1 MKTNILAEKNS
12 LVSDLETRLSSA
24 SEENFTLSAKI
35 KDALSEHE
43 KQKKRLPRMERII
56 VKRWREKR
64 RMLSNRIESAKM
76 ESNYVEAEMVGKVD
90 SLKVKWRI
98 GE

>member
-1 MKTNILAEKNS
+1 MLYQN
-12 LVSDLETRLSSA
+12 TRSRRNDT
-24 SEENFTLSAKI
+24 ENG
-35 KDALSEHE
+35 KD
-43 KQKKRLPRMERII
+43 I

-90 SLKVKWRI
+90 SLQVKW
-98 GE
+98 

>member
-56 VKRWREKR
+56 VKMAREKEDA
-64 RMLSNRIESAKM
+64 LE
-76 ESNYVEAEMVGKVD
+76 
-90 SLKVKWRI
+90 
-98 GE
+98 

>member
-35 KDALSEHE
+35 KDALSG
-43 KQKKRLPRMERII
+43 RNDY
-56 VKRWREKR
+56 REWKGLLLKDGAR
-64 RMLSNRIESAKM
+64 KGGCSRIES
-76 ESNYVEAEMVGKVD
+76 NRR
-90 SLKVKWRI
+90 KWRAI
-98 GE
+98 MSKLKWLGRLIAYR

>member
-43 KQKKRLPRMERII
+43 KQKNYREWKGLLL
-56 VKRWREKR
+56 RWREKR

-90 SLKVKWRI
+90 SLQVKW
-98 GE
+98 

>member
-43 KQKKRLPRMERII
+43 KQKKRY
-56 VKRWREKR
+56 REWKG
-64 RMLSNRIESAKM
+64 
-76 ESNYVEAEMVGKVD
+76 YC
-90 SLKVKWRI
+90 
-98 GE
+98 

>member
-35 KDALSEHE
+35 KDALSDT
-43 KQKKRLPRMERII
+43 RSRRIT
-56 VKRWREKR
+56 E
-64 RMLSNRIESAKM
+64 N
-76 ESNYVEAEMVGKVD
+76 GKD
-90 SLKVKWRI
+90 YC
-98 GE
+98 